1 MLAPLTSYEVPLL
14 AHALV
19 RASEWFNA
27 RLRLGD
33 AASGA
38 MDETPETVVQVWLA
52 RARRRGA
59 RVNLRPWADVRNL
72 GWALVFGMLTH
83 YMYLMASGMVR
94 AVVYFATLEID

>member
-19 RASEWFNA
+19 RASEALNTW
-27 RLRLGD
+27 LRLGD
-33 AASGA
+33 AAGEALS
-38 MDETPETVVQVWLA
+38 ETPETIVQVWLK

-59 RVNLRPWADVRNL
+59 RINLRPWADVRNL
-72 GWALVFGMLTH
+72 GGAVLLGMLAH
-83 YMYLMASGMVR
+83 YICLMASGVIR